1 MKFIKHLSEPWFS
14 LVKNSIKTSEGRL
27 IKGEWAKMKIGDII
41 EFYNDDDFFEVVIND
56 IKLYKSFEDMIRA
69 ERLKNVLPGYKRIK
83 TGVKE
88 VYYKFFKPKDEKKYG
103 VLAIRMTVV

>member
-1 MKFIKHLSEPWFS
+1 
-14 LVKNSIKTSEGRL
+14 
-27 IKGEWAKMKIGDII
+27 
-41 EFYNDDDFFEVVIND
+41 
-56 IKLYKSFEDMIRA
+56 MIRM